1 MRKAEFDRNKC
12 RVSDAETDVI
22 GGTTPPFSG
31 QSHPRLTRTYGV
43 VIPVTR
49 AHPLPTRAPPLSL
62 LLSFRFTE
70 LHVSL
75 VVDEKVRVN
84 NKRFCFWC
92 ISSFTPIFEDSL

>member
-1 MRKAEFDRNKC
+1 MFALILKLFELCGPAFHWWMRKAEFDRNKY

-49 AHPLPTRAPPLSL
+49 AHTCTSTLSL
-62 LLSFRFTE
+62 SGSLSYMFR
-70 LHVSL
+70 
-75 VVDEKVRVN
+75 
-84 NKRFCFWC
+84 
-92 ISSFTPIFEDSL
+92 